1 MQVDMASGLVAGAC
15 FVDSPNRSARPA
27 GQVPELIV
35 VHGISLPAGQFGGGH
50 ITELFTNQLDT
61 RGDARFAHLAGVRV
75 SAHLLI
81 ARDGH
86 VTQYV
91 PFGQRAWHAGG
102 SVFEGRPDC
111 NDFSIGIELEGTD
124 TQPYRTLQYET
135 LECLIGALREAY
147 PAIGDDR
154 IVGHCHIAPGRKS
167 DPGPGFE
174 WQRLQRN
181 LGIRCPVTQRRALS
195 L

>member
-1 MQVDMASGLVAGAC
+1 MQVDEATGRVVGAS
-15 FVDSPNRSARPA
+15 FVDSPNRGARPA
-27 GQVPELIV
+27 GQGPELIV
-35 VHGISLPAGQFGGGH
+35 VHGISLPEGQFGGGY
-50 ITELFTNQLDT
+50 ITALFTNQLDT
-61 RGDARFAHLAGVRV
+61 RDDPRFTYLAGVRV

-91 PFGQRAWHAGG
+91 PLGQRAWHAGE
-102 SVFEGRPDC
+102 SVFEGRSEC

-124 TQPYRTLQYET
+124 TQGYRAIQYDR
-135 LECLIGALREAY
+135 LEALIAALRAAY
-147 PAIGDDR
+147 PAIGRDR
-154 IVGHCHIAPGRKS
+154 VVGHCHIAPGRKS

-181 LGIRCPVTQRRALS
+181 LGIRCPVTQRRAQS

>member
-1 MQVDMASGLVAGAC
+1 MQVDEATGRVVGAS
-15 FVDSPNRSARPA
+15 FVDSPNSGARPP
-27 GQVPELIV
+27 GQAPELIV
-35 VHGISLPAGQFGGGH
+35 VHGISLPAGQFGGGY
-50 ITELFTNQLDT
+50 ITALFTNQLDT
-61 RGDARFAHLAGVRV
+61 RDDPRFTHLAGVRV

-91 PFGQRAWHAGG
+91 PLAQRAWHAGE
-102 SVFEGRPDC
+102 SVFEGRSEC

-124 TQPYRTLQYET
+124 THGYQAIQYDR
-135 LECLIGALREAY
+135 LEALITALRAAY
-147 PAIGDDR
+147 PAIGRDR
-154 IVGHCHIAPGRKS
+154 VVGHCHIAPGRKS

-181 LGIRCPVTQRRALS
+181 LGIRCPVTQRRAQS